1 MKKPEEIKLE
11 FTREWVRRAENDYRI
26 TEHLFESGEAFAYG
40 VTFHAQQTVEK
51 YMKAFLVWHQI
62 EFKKTHDIAVLLRSI
77 ASVASELLEILAE
90 ARELTP
96 YGVEYRYPGDYPEV
110 TVVDAEK
117 SFRLAAL
124 VRSEV
129 RNRLPHEAIE

>member
-1 MKKPEEIKLE
+1 
-11 FTREWVRRAENDYRI
+11 
-26 TEHLFESGEAFAYG
+26 
-40 VTFHAQQTVEK
+40 
-51 YMKAFLVWHQI
+51 
-62 EFKKTHDIAVLLRSI
+62 VLLRSI
-77 ASVASELLEILAE
+77 ASVASELSEILAE